1 MLAILSIAYP
11 MLLYLTIH
19 LSLSMIE
26 YEQKFSHHSTWF
38 GCISSSDPSEIEN
51 VKSMIFLMES
61 VANPEDVYASVPEE
75 SLTDD
80 TRLLLELGLGV
91 QTDRTVHML
100 LMMQDIAEKHGNIS
114 DKFLR
119 KL

>member
-1 MLAILSIAYP
+1 MGVFL
-11 MLLYLTIH
+11 
-19 LSLSMIE
+19 
-26 YEQKFSHHSTWF
+26 
-38 GCISSSDPSEIEN
+38 ISEPSEIEN

-100 LMMQDIAEKHGNIS
+100 LMMQDIAEKHGSILF
-114 DKFLR
+114 KF
-119 KL
+119 